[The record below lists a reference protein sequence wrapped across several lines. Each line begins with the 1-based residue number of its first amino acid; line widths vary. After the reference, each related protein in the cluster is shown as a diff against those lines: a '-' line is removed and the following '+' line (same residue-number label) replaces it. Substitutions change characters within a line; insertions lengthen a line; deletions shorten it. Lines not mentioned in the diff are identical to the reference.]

1 LVDTRPFSHKEH
13 SMGLMDSLMGAAGN
27 AALGALQG
35 KATGADVSGAAAG
48 LDPQMILGLVRTL
61 IENAGGLPGL
71 LAKLQ
76 QAGLGEAVQSWIGTG
91 ANLPVSA
98 DQIGQALGPNLLGLL
113 AQQLGGNPQQ
123 AASTLADL
131 LPGVVDQLTPQG
143 QLPTGNGLGALGA
156 LLGGGAV
163 GGGTGADVVGML
175 GGLLS
180 KR

>member
-1 LVDTRPFSHKEH
+1 
-13 SMGLMDSLMGAAGN
+13 MGLMDSLMGAAGN

-48 LDPQMILGLVRTL
+48 LDPQMIMGVLSTL
-61 IENAGGLPGL
+61 LDNVGGWPGL

-156 LLGGGAV
+156 LLGGGGA
-163 GGGTGADVVGML
+163 GADVVGML

>member
-1 LVDTRPFSHKEH
+1 
-13 SMGLMDSLMGAAGN
+13 M
-27 AALGALQG
+27 
-35 KATGADVSGAAAG
+35 
-48 LDPQMILGLVRTL
+48 RTL

-123 AASTLADL
+123 AAGTLAEV
-131 LPGVVDQLTPQG
+131 LPGLMDQLTPQG

-156 LLGGGAV
+156 LLGGGGA
-163 GGGTGADVVGML
+163 GADVVGML

>member
-1 LVDTRPFSHKEH
+1 
-13 SMGLMDSLMGAAGN
+13 MGLMDSLMGAAGN

-48 LDPQMILGLVRTL
+48 LDPQMIMGVLSTL
-61 IENAGGLPGL
+61 LDNVGGLPGL

-123 AASTLADL
+123 AAGTLAEV
-131 LPGVVDQLTPQG
+131 LPGLMDRLTPQG
-143 QLPTGNGLGALGA
+143 QLPADNGLGALGA
-156 LLGGGAV
+156 LLGGG
-163 GGGTGADVVGML
+163 GGAGADVVGML